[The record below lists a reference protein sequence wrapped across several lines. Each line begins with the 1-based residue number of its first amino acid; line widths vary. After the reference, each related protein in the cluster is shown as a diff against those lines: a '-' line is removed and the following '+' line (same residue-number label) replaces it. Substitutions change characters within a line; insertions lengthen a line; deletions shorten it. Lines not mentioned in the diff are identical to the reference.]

1 MFDFKNI
8 VKKYNYT
15 EEFSALLNKIYY
27 SLINYYGNEKI
38 IYNAF
43 LNTEIK
49 NVDDIYGY
57 LFNNNL
63 LDESGLV
70 SIGDIKRSS
79 GIYVSEPIID
89 KNNDKYTIKE
99 VKRVVL
105 VKDFDINN
113 VNKQAILIHELCHM
127 VKSFENEY
135 IVDKDILLN
144 SSGLIKR
151 KYKLKYEAIVKK
163 ELIEEKAV
171 GLEEGFTTLSEE
183 CIVRD
188 IIDKSYN
195 QSGYGPVYILAK
207 KLLDVISEDIVI
219 DAQMHH
225 DKNIL
230 SEYISNYENL
240 EDLSDIIYKLNL
252 QMYKKAFDPEILDD
266 IKNKIIKIIKEKY
279 IPILENNKKKGRRK

>member
-207 KLLDVISEDIVI
+207 KLLDVISEDIVL

>member
-252 QMYKKAFDPEILDD
+252 QMYKKAFDPEILDN